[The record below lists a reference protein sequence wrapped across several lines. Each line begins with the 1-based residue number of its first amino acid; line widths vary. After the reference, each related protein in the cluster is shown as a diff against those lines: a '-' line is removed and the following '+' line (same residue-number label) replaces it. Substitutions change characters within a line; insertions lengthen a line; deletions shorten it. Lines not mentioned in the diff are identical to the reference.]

1 MFPVVALSS
10 PLLPWILIGN
20 SSGNRFPVLASSDI
34 NYSSTF
40 CPNPGKGYFW
50 TVEKDDESGL
60 YHEIAKQ
67 SRWFINLYNRLALKM
82 GANQRAACGITGSQ
96 NKASGSRSKAL
107 NQT

>member
-10 PLLPWILIGN
+10 PLLPWILIGS

-40 CPNPGKGYFW
+40 LPQPGKGIFW

-60 YHEIAKQ
+60 YHEIARQ
-67 SRWFINLYNRLALKM
+67 SRWFINLYNRLALKI
-82 GANQRAACGITGSQ
+82 GVNHKAAGGVHQQPKS
-96 NKASGSRSKAL
+96 ASGSCSKTL